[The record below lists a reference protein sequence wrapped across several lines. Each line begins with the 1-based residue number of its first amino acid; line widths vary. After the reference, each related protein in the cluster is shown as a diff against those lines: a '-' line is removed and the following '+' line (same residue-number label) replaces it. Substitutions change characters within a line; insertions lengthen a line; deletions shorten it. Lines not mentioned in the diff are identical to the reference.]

1 MNPDQYVWEN
11 PSEYILGIMDDFFLD
26 EVDCRD
32 VVNQTVMEV
41 LCQIR
46 DTKDNPVLQL
56 RPPTPDISPV
66 KQFSSSPL
74 G

>member
-1 MNPDQYVWEN
+1 M
-11 PSEYILGIMDDFFLD
+11 SSFLID
-26 EVDCRD
+26 EVDTRD
-32 VVNQTVMEV
+32 VINQTVMEV

-46 DTKDNPVLQL
+46 DSKDNPVLQL
-56 RPPTPDISPV
+56 SPMTPDISPV